1 MFNFRSFQIG
11 YIVAGVS
18 LVAPL
23 VCSIFVSHFSRKRAL
38 LVSTSLMSATLIFL
52 ALIIHFQADNKQVR
66 RSKPA
71 GGWDDVPNNLFL
83 NGPNSASFSF
93 IFSLSNQIL
102 QCYIKCGK
110 YPSNIRRR
118 DSNSQPSDCVSPPLT
133 TRPGFPPC
141 LIIFI

>member
-66 RSKPA
+66 RSMRA
-71 GGWDDVPNNLFL
+71 GG
-83 NGPNSASFSF
+83 
-93 IFSLSNQIL
+93 
-102 QCYIKCGK
+102 
-110 YPSNIRRR
+110 
-118 DSNSQPSDCVSPPLT
+118 
-133 TRPGFPPC
+133 
-141 LIIFI
+141 